1 MGNTRQN
8 ALIRHPQR
16 HEVITA
22 HTECQYNASRGL
34 GIVQK
39 NNSDPKSSG
48 YRAAEPRHSAEFVV
62 KAQPDHAC

>member
-48 YRAAEPRHSAEFVV
+48 YRAAEPRH
-62 KAQPDHAC
+62 